1 MLFNLHVPEIS
12 TSSFSDANNFAEI
25 IYMWLIILNLYV
37 IIVTVLCGGE
47 LMDHFSVLNYQGSKK
62 NLLDFIH
69 QNAASYIEPNSTI
82 LDIFAGTC
90 SVGYSY
96 KKENTVYANDSELY
110 SYVISTA
117 LLGIYQDDSVRILK
131 HVDDYFYYN
140 MSKFSDAT
148 AEHQIEEKE
157 LLSDLDNSSALIDF
171 YEKLPTVW
179 NNQISFN
186 KAHNNFE
193 LFTTYYSNSYFG
205 LNQSMEIDS
214 IRYAVEQFKSTS
226 LFFPL
231 LTSLFFAMKECVF
244 SKDGHMA
251 QPLNFKD
258 NIFKLFLLRNKS
270 IYCIF
275 KEKFQSFFSDEFVK
289 SSKSNKTYN
298 MNFEDLI
305 KQDDIK
311 NNVSF
316 IYADPPYTDMQY
328 SRYYHLLNIV
338 AKYDYPAPTKNSGKY
353 TKGLYTENRYK
364 SKLSAKSTC
373 LNTFNN
379 LISFSKAYNKNLAI
393 SFAYP
398 ADITKQKTD
407 RYVMSIDDIKTTCSK
422 EFGTKNVEIAT
433 LNYSHSN
440 NRNKT
445 PKKVIEY
452 LVLCNGR

>member
-1 MLFNLHVPEIS
+1 M
-12 TSSFSDANNFAEI
+12 
-25 IYMWLIILNLYV
+25 YV
-37 IIVTVLCGGE
+37 IIAAVLCEGE
-47 LMDHFSVLNYQGSKK
+47 CMDHFSVLNYQGSKK
-62 NLLDFIH
+62 NLLGFIH
-69 QNAASYIEPNSTI
+69 QNATSYIEPNSTI

-96 KKENTVYANDSELY
+96 KREYTIYANDSELY
-110 SYVISTA
+110 SYIISTA
-117 LLGIYQDDSVRILK
+117 LLGTYEDDYIKILN
-131 HVDDYFYYN
+131 HVDDYFYFN
-140 MSKFSDAT
+140 MSRFSYAT
-148 AEHQIEEKE
+148 VEQQSKEKE
-157 LLSDLDNSSALIDF
+157 LLSDLDNSSALIEF
-171 YEKLPTVW
+171 YEKSPTVW
-179 NNQISFN
+179 NHQISFD

-193 LFTTYYSNSYFG
+193 LFTIYYSNSYFG

-214 IRYAVEQFKSTS
+214 LRYAIEQFKSTS

-258 NIFKLFLLRNKS
+258 NTFKLFLLRNKS
-270 IYCIF
+270 IYSIF

-289 SSKSNKTYN
+289 SNKCNKTYN
-298 MNFEDLI
+298 MNFEDLL

-338 AKYDYPAPTKNSGKY
+338 AKYDYPAPTKNAGKY
-353 TKGLYTENRYK
+353 TKGLYTEYRYQ
-364 SKLSAKSTC
+364 SKLSTKTTC
-373 LNTFNN
+373 LSTFNN
-379 LISFSKAYNKNLAI
+379 LVSFAKTYNKNLAI

-407 RYVMSIDDIKTTCSK
+407 RYVMSIDDIKTSCSK
-422 EFGTKNVEIAT
+422 EFGITNVEIAT

-440 NRNKT
+440 NRNKI